1 MMASETSNDLISREE
16 VIVILEN
23 MIFESGKNLSKVY
36 LLMDAKERIERLNT
50 VSVTVGIFPE
60 QQQGNLPYC

>member
-50 VSVTVGIFPE
+50 VSVREKKFE
-60 QQQGNLPYC
+60 E